1 MKDDFN
7 ELVAITDA
15 RFRAEQAKLRDILQA
30 EKRLRDK
37 AAELEAA
44 QYAARQQYASECAG
58 QRVYGGDVLWHG
70 WIGRARRQLQIELA
84 RVLVEKGNR
93 MSALGQAHGR
103 KIASES
109 LETDARRKK
118 RAESQKQ
125 TIEREQ
131 ALFLL
136 DHWFR

>member
-15 RFRAEQAKLRDILQA
+15 RFRAEQAKLRDILQE

-37 AAELEAA
+37 ASELEAA
-44 QYAARQQYASECAG
+44 QRGAQLQYASECAG
-58 QRVYGGDVLWHG
+58 QRIYGGDVLWLG

-84 RVLVEKGNR
+84 RVLVEKGKR
-93 MSALGQAHGR
+93 MSALSHAHGR

-109 LETDARRKK
+109 LESDARRKE

-125 TIEREQ
+125 DIEQEQ